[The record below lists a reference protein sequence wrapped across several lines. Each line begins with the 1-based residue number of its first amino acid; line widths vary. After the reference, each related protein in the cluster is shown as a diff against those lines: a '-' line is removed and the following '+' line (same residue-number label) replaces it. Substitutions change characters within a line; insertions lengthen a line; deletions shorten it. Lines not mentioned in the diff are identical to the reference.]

1 MKENSSKVSSHFRK
15 VNECYKVNGVE
26 EKTISPTSAPELPPK
41 RFVSISRE
49 NQHSGH
55 VTAPLILKRL
65 VLICVLEPDDFC
77 DFSSKQRKQQQG
89 TSLSCRPSRHSTS
102 FIWTKKCNCSQEVKE
117 GRVKLTCML
126 SHHHILNLGLSPHLQ
141 FKKKKA
147 KINKR
152 LLSCQTLIYSPI
164 GSRGD
169 LWLAWV
175 EIKVTPKL
183 NKDQMP
189 NTIVSPASSPGIFLK
204 VLCTL

>member
-1 MKENSSKVSSHFRK
+1 MLQSKRCWEDHLPNIGS
-15 VNECYKVNGVE
+15 
-26 EKTISPTSAPELPPK
+26 KTYPK
-41 RFVSISRE
+41 PFVSISRE
-49 NQHSGH
+49 NQHSGP
-55 VTAPLILKRL
+55 VTAPLILKYL

-89 TSLSCRPSRHSTS
+89 TSLSCKPSRHSTS
-102 FIWTKKCNCSQEVKE
+102 VIWTKKCNCSQEVKE
-117 GRVKLTCML
+117 GKVKLTLML
-126 SHHHILNLGLSPHLQ
+126 SHRHILNLGLSPHIQ
-141 FKKKKA
+141 FFFKKKA

-189 NTIVSPASSPGIFLK
+189 NTIVSPVSSPGIFLK
-204 VLCTL
+204 VLYTL

>member
-1 MKENSSKVSSHFRK
+1 MFPCILLVKQSFGNPHSFGWVFFFSTLRDYTGVKENSSKVSSHFRK

-117 GRVKLTCML
+117 DR
-126 SHHHILNLGLSPHLQ
+126 GLQ
-141 FKKKKA
+141 
-147 KINKR
+147 
-152 LLSCQTLIYSPI
+152 
-164 GSRGD
+164 
-169 LWLAWV
+169 
-175 EIKVTPKL
+175 EICVVT
-183 NKDQMP
+183 
-189 NTIVSPASSPGIFLK
+189 
-204 VLCTL
+204 